1 MSRAWGGSSPGR
13 CTVSDSVITVAEAAT
28 RLGISP
34 RQVRT
39 RAAAA
44 NVGARRNPRMIVF
57 TPAEFEIL
65 SKRRPS
71 GWPKGRPRK
80 ESTMPTTYCT
90 DSGEL
95 RITFHIPA
103 ECEGTG
109 SGSDECQGGWYFEL
123 SHEDSGV
130 YHYSQSYPTA
140 EAALAAA
147 EEWERMEWEKERP
160 S

>member
-1 MSRAWGGSSPGR
+1 MARSAHISFRASSP
-13 CTVSDSVITVAEAAT
+13 TLAA
-28 RLGISP
+28 RL
-34 RQVRT
+34 
-39 RAAAA
+39 AAAD
-44 NVGARRNPRMIVF
+44 G
-57 TPAEFEIL
+57 
-65 SKRRPS
+65 
-71 GWPKGRPRK
+71 
-80 ESTMPTTYCT
+80 TTAYCT